1 MNANKEAL
9 ERWLVV
15 ATIAGPTSIIVSS
28 VYNDVVYHSIVDL
41 GKAHVDKINSVIN
54 VTPLEGTLVWQQL
67 RTMPS
72 FEEYITVD
80 ALDMSFRYQFK
91 IYQRDSL
98 RSSPCIAISTL
109 LSDEINWALY
119 NFLQSIICNKASL
132 TLPKGHRT
140 HNESLTR
147 HGVHRNM

>member
-1 MNANKEAL
+1 MNTNKEAL

-15 ATIAGPTSIIVSS
+15 ATIAGPTSLIASS
-28 VYNDVVYHSIVDL
+28 VYNDVVYRSIVDL
-41 GKAHVDKINSVIN
+41 GKAHVDKINSVNN
-54 VTPLEGTLVWQQL
+54 VTSLEGILVWQQL

-91 IYQRDSL
+91 IYQKDSL
-98 RSSPCIAISTL
+98 ISSPRIEISTL

-119 NFLQSIICNKASL
+119 NFLQCSIYNKLSWWAQ
-132 TLPKGHRT
+132 K
-140 HNESLTR
+140 
-147 HGVHRNM
+147 

>member
-1 MNANKEAL
+1 MNTNKEAL

-15 ATIAGPTSIIVSS
+15 ATVAGPTSLIASS
-28 VYNDVVYHSIVDL
+28 VYNDVVYRSIVDL

-91 IYQRDSL
+91 INQKYSL
-98 RSSPCIAISTL
+98 ISSPCIEISTL
-109 LSDEINWALY
+109 LSDEINQALY
-119 NFLQSIICNKASL
+119 NFLQCFSIRYNKL
-132 TLPKGHRT
+132 HQI
-140 HNESLTR
+140 
-147 HGVHRNM
+147 M

>member
-1 MNANKEAL
+1 MNTNKEAL

-15 ATIAGPTSIIVSS
+15 ATIAGPTSLIASS
-28 VYNDVVYHSIVDL
+28 VYNDVVYRSIVDL

-54 VTPLEGTLVWQQL
+54 VTSLEGTLVWQQL

-91 IYQRDSL
+91 IYQKDSL
-98 RSSPCIAISTL
+98 ISSPRIEISTL

-119 NFLQSIICNKASL
+119 NFLQCFRIKYNIQ
-132 TLPKGHRT
+132 RQI
-140 HNESLTR
+140 
-147 HGVHRNM
+147 M

>member
-1 MNANKEAL
+1 MNTNKEAL

-15 ATIAGPTSIIVSS
+15 ATIAGPTSLIASS
-28 VYNDVVYHSIVDL
+28 VYNDVVYRSIVDL

-54 VTPLEGTLVWQQL
+54 VTPLEGTLGWQQL

-80 ALDMSFRYQFK
+80 VLDMSFRYQFK
-91 IYQRDSL
+91 IYQKDSL
-98 RSSPCIAISTL
+98 KSSPRIEISTL

-119 NFLQSIICNKASL
+119 NFLQCIIYNAYYITKY
-132 TLPKGHRT
+132 HRRII
-140 HNESLTR
+140 L
-147 HGVHRNM
+147 

>member
-1 MNANKEAL
+1 MNTNKEAL

-15 ATIAGPTSIIVSS
+15 ATIAGPTSLIAASI
-28 VYNDVVYHSIVDL
+28 YNSDVYHTIVDL

-80 ALDMSFRYQFK
+80 ALDMSFRYQYK
-91 IYQRDSL
+91 LYQRDSL

-109 LSDEINWALY
+109 LSDEINQALY
-119 NFLQSIICNKASL
+119 NFLQSIIYNMI
-132 TLPKGHRT
+132 
-140 HNESLTR
+140 SLTR
-147 HGVHRNM
+147 RGIEVPATIYYSVDA

>member
-1 MNANKEAL
+1 MNTNKEAL

-15 ATIAGPTSIIVSS
+15 ATVAGPTSLIASS
-28 VYNDVVYHSIVDL
+28 VYNDVVYRSIVDL

-67 RTMPS
+67 RTKPS

-91 IYQRDSL
+91 INQKYSL
-98 RSSPCIAISTL
+98 ISSPCIEISTL

-119 NFLQSIICNKASL
+119 NFLQCFSIRYNKL
-132 TLPKGHRT
+132 HQI
-140 HNESLTR
+140 
-147 HGVHRNM
+147 M

>member
-1 MNANKEAL
+1 MNTNKEAL

-15 ATIAGPTSIIVSS
+15 ATVAGPTSLIASS
-28 VYNDVVYHSIVDL
+28 VYNDVVYRSIVDL

-91 IYQRDSL
+91 IYQKDSL
-98 RSSPCIAISTL
+98 ISSPCIEISTL

-119 NFLQSIICNKASL
+119 NFLQCFSIRYNKL
-132 TLPKGHRT
+132 HQI
-140 HNESLTR
+140 
-147 HGVHRNM
+147 M

>member
-1 MNANKEAL
+1 MNTNKEAL

-15 ATIAGPTSIIVSS
+15 AAVAGPTSLIASS
-28 VYNDVVYHSIVDL
+28 VYNDVVYRSIVDL

-91 IYQRDSL
+91 IYQKDSL
-98 RSSPCIAISTL
+98 ISSPRIAINTL
-109 LSDEINWALY
+109 LSDEINQALY
-119 NFLQSIICNKASL
+119 NFLQCFSIRYNKL
-132 TLPKGHRT
+132 HQI
-140 HNESLTR
+140 
-147 HGVHRNM
+147 M

>member
-1 MNANKEAL
+1 MNTNKEAL

-15 ATIAGPTSIIVSS
+15 ATIAGPTSLIASS
-28 VYNDVVYHSIVDL
+28 VYNDVVYRSIVDL

-80 ALDMSFRYQFK
+80 ALDMSFRYHFK
-91 IYQRDSL
+91 IYQKYSL

-119 NFLQSIICNKASL
+119 NFLQSIMATQRWIIL
-132 TLPKGHRT
+132 
-140 HNESLTR
+140 
-147 HGVHRNM
+147 

>member
-1 MNANKEAL
+1 MNTNKEAL

-15 ATIAGPTSIIVSS
+15 ATIAGPTSLIASS
-28 VYNDVVYHSIVDL
+28 VYNDVVYRSIVDL

-54 VTPLEGTLVWQQL
+54 ITPLEGTLVWQQL

-80 ALDMSFRYQFK
+80 ALDMSFRYQYK
-91 IYQRDSL
+91 IFQKDSL
-98 RSSPCIAISTL
+98 RSSLRIEISTL

-119 NFLQSIICNKASL
+119 NFLQCIIYNASYI
-132 TLPKGHRT
+132 TKYH
-140 HNESLTR
+140 
-147 HGVHRNM
+147 

>member
-1 MNANKEAL
+1 MNTNKEAL

-15 ATIAGPTSIIVSS
+15 ATIAGPTSLIAASI
-28 VYNDVVYHSIVDL
+28 YNSDVYHTIVDL

-80 ALDMSFRYQFK
+80 ALDMSFRYQYK
-91 IYQRDSL
+91 LYQRDSL

-109 LSDEINWALY
+109 LSDEINQALY
-119 NFLQSIICNKASL
+119 NFLQSIIYNMI
-132 TLPKGHRT
+132 
-140 HNESLTR
+140 SLTR
-147 HGVHRNM
+147 RGIEVPATI